1 MSYLTLIKNKWI
13 NGILRVSE
21 KRLPDG
27 IVKRIESSYPLNRPE
42 TIEIPFPI
50 IGKPLATLINERRKQ
65 ASSEKKVLQQSD
77 FLPLNALQQGVRCAL
92 PVCLLCRN
100 YTSEEAGQFVEDLQ
114 KSLQRT
120 NADISIS
127 ELKSLLSHVYQFRG
141 SALRSTRKD
150 TDFWKEWEKEILANK
165 PLVDFLNRNEFWDGL
180 RSLMLGKV
188 PLGTGFLVG
197 PDYLLTNYHVL
208 IDPLSQDSQPVGNVT
223 AYFGYEA
230 KDFLGQ
236 SSIITEYQL
245 DSDFV
250 SYDSSL
256 DYALVKVIPLTDEEL
271 KSQQAAGAQLT
282 FSEAGNNLGWFR
294 LADDETLIS
303 PPIPCLRKG
312 QITSILRNFER
323 FPVWLNRLIG
333 RELDL
338 YFLAKNAAWAK
349 KLINDQE
356 FNDVLDPDLKDRL
369 QSIGF
374 QGEPVN
380 IIQHPQGRQKEIVIY
395 NNRVQMLYEN
405 FIQYET
411 DAEPGSSG
419 SPIFNAQWQ
428 LIGIHHSALLNADND
443 YEVVGYLG
451 TRMSSITKHLG
462 DSLEES
468 NRQGKLNSALS
479 EFIHGYVDNPI
490 QGKIFVSAGRKRTI
504 QSSLVG
510 DAVGDAG
517 EFESEYLGK
526 LGRSIRKYIGQQYE
540 YIHIQEEIENGYDS
554 SLSSLIDWL
563 EAQTKEYR
571 RGDVAIEL
579 LLDIAE
585 PPKYLLNSSEEKVSE
600 ESAKEIRG
608 TQIAYWAN
616 SSERRLNADVLSQ
629 GVVNSIQEIESE
641 IRDLKLKFRNRRSIP
656 VTTGFP
662 QKVRIPALI
671 LYVGYLTNDLD
682 RELLTDEKKLEKVA
696 EAIAQ
701 GLMNWSRSLS
711 PL

>member
-1 MSYLTLIKNKWI
+1 LIKK
-13 NGILRVSE
+13 G
-21 KRLPDG
+21 
-27 IVKRIESSYPLNRPE
+27 
-42 TIEIPFPI
+42 
-50 IGKPLATLINERRKQ
+50 
-65 ASSEKKVLQQSD
+65 VLQQSD
-77 FLPLNALQQGVRCAL
+77 FLPLNTLKHGVRCAL
-92 PVCLLCRN
+92 PVCLLCSD
-100 YTSEEAGQFVEDLQ
+100 YTLEEARQFVEDLQ
-114 KSLQRT
+114 KSLQNT
-120 NADISIS
+120 NADITIS
-127 ELKSLLSHVYQFRG
+127 ELKSLLSHIYQFRE

-150 TDFWKEWEKEILANK
+150 TDFWKEWEKET
-165 PLVDFLNRNEFWDGL
+165 LVDLLNKNEFWDGL
-180 RSLMLGKV
+180 QSLMLGEV

-197 PDYLLTNYHVL
+197 RDYLLTNHHVL
-208 IDPLSQDSQPVGNVT
+208 INPLSQDSQPIGNVT

-236 SSIITEYQL
+236 SSTITKYQL
-245 DSDFV
+245 ESKFTAC
-250 SYDSSL
+250 DSSL
-256 DYALVKVIPLTDEEL
+256 DYALVKVIPLIDDEL
-271 KSQQAAGAQLT
+271 KTQKAAGAQLT

-294 LADDETLIS
+294 LTDNETLIA
-303 PPIPCLRKG
+303 PLIPCLRKG

-323 FPVWLNRLIG
+323 FPVWLSRWIG

-349 KLINDQE
+349 KLINDRE
-356 FNDVLDPDLKDRL
+356 FNNFLDPDLKDRL

-380 IIQHPQGRQKEIVIY
+380 IIQHPQGRQKQVVIY

-451 TRMSSITKHLG
+451 TRMSSITKHLR
-462 DSLEES
+462 DSLKES
-468 NRQGKLNSALS
+468 DSNNKLKSALA
-479 EFIHGYVDNPI
+479 EFLQNYVDNLI
-490 QGKIFVSAGRKRTI
+490 QGKIFISAGRKRSI
-504 QSSLVG
+504 SSSLVPLAK
-510 DAVGDAG
+510 D
-517 EFESEYLGK
+517 FESEYLAK
-526 LGRSIRKYIGQQYE
+526 LGRMIGEHIDKDKYE
-540 YIHIQEEIENGYDS
+540 YVHIQERIPNGYDS
-554 SLSSLIDWL
+554 DFKSLINWL
-563 EAQTKEYR
+563 KEQEEDYK

-579 LLDIAE
+579 RLDIAE
-585 PPKYLLNSSEEKVSE
+585 PLKYLPDSSEETNPE
-600 ESAKEIRG
+600 ESAKKIRG
-608 TQIAYWAN
+608 ARVAYWAN

-629 GVVNSIQEIESE
+629 DFANSIQEIEAD
-641 IRDLKLKFRNRRSIP
+641 IQDLKLKFRNLGSIP
-656 VTTGFP
+656 VTTDFP
-662 QKVRIPALI
+662 QKIRMPTLI
-671 LYVGYLTNDLD
+671 LYVGYLTNSLD

>member
-13 NGILRVSE
+13 NGILHVFE

-42 TIEIPFPI
+42 TIEIPLPI
-50 IGKPLATLINERRKQ
+50 IGKPLATLINKRHKQ
-65 ASSEKKVLQQSD
+65 ASSKQEVLQQSD
-77 FLPLNALQQGVRCAL
+77 FLPLNTLQQGVRCAL

-100 YTSEEAGQFVEDLQ
+100 YTSEEAGQFIEALRKTLQDL
-114 KSLQRT
+114 K
-120 NADISIS
+120 ADIKIYEFPTLFSNV
-127 ELKSLLSHVYQFRG
+127 LQFRKL
-141 SALRSTRKD
+141 ALHQPSKD
-150 TDFWKEWEKEILANK
+150 EEEKDFWEKWNEK
-165 PLVDFLNRNEFWDGL
+165 TSMVDLLNRDELWEGL
-180 RSLMLGKV
+180 RSRIEGEV

-197 PDYLLTNYHVL
+197 RDYLLTNHHVL
-208 IDPLSQDSQPVGNVT
+208 DNLLSEDRQPVGTVT

-236 SSIITEYQL
+236 SSIITTYQL
-245 DSDFV
+245 DPSFV

-256 DYALVKVIPLTDEEL
+256 DYALVKVIPLTDEKL
-271 KSQQAAGAQLT
+271 KSQQADGAQLT

-294 LADDETLIS
+294 LTDNETLIA

-349 KLINDQE
+349 QLINDQE
-356 FNDVLDPDLKDRL
+356 FNDVLDPDLTDRL

-411 DAEPGSSG
+411 DAEAGSSG

-451 TRMSSITKHLG
+451 TRMSSITKHMR
-462 DSLEES
+462 DSLKES

-490 QGKIFVSAGRKRTI
+490 QGKIFVSAGRKRRI
-504 QSSLVG
+504 QSSLV
-510 DAVGDAG
+510 DNAG

-526 LGRSIRKYIGQQYE
+526 LGRSIEKYIDKQYK
-540 YIHIQEEIENGYDS
+540 YIHIQEKIEHGYDS
-554 SLSSLIDWL
+554 SLSSLINWL
-563 EAQTKEYR
+563 KAQGKEYR

-579 LLDIAE
+579 RLNIEE
-585 PPKYLLNSSEEKVSE
+585 PPKYLLDSSEERDPE
-600 ESAKEIRG
+600 ESAKKTRG

-629 GVVNSIQEIESE
+629 AVVNSIQEIESE
-641 IRDLKLKFRNRRSIP
+641 IRDLKLKFRNRGSIP
-656 VTTGFP
+656 VTTDFP
-662 QKVRIPALI
+662 QKVRMPALV

-682 RELLTDEKKLEKVA
+682 RELLTDDKKLEKVA

-701 GLMNWSRSLS
+701 GLMNWSHSLS